1 LTFFVKMK
9 HLYICILLFFISTP
23 QLHAQEVDTIPIPT
37 EGRDIKLKKSPLYSK
52 EGVVPFNPV
61 KIKPIVVD
69 AKVNYWKTKTS
80 IGININQASFSD
92 NWKNGG
98 VNSLALAG
106 LLNYKAEYSKESF
119 SFVSETILN
128 YGKVKNKDQLQKKTV
143 DRLFWDNKAAFQIS
157 KNWYFFGSVN
167 FTSQFDNGYTY
178 SRIDGRERASINPI
192 SRFMAPGY
200 LTESIGFEYKPVKY
214 FSSRIGTGTA
224 RQTFVL
230 DTAVYYVVNH
240 TTNAV
245 TKTNTQYGVDLG
257 KKFKNELAFQI
268 VNNFDKEIFKN
279 LNLKARYE
287 MFIPYDN
294 FGHIDHRL
302 DVEVRAKINRFMNVS
317 VVGVGLYDRDQ
328 EMKIQGSQTMALGI
342 TFIIPR

>member
-1 LTFFVKMK
+1 MNSETKEIQFKAAKMA
-9 HLYICILLFFISTP
+9 P
-23 QLHAQEVDTIPIPT
+23 M
-37 EGRDIKLKKSPLYSK
+37 
-52 EGVVPFNPV
+52 
-61 KIKPIVVD
+61 VVD
-69 AKVNYWKTKTS
+69 AKVNYWKTRTL
-80 IGININQASFSD
+80 IGLNVNQAAFSD

-106 LLNYKAEYSKESF
+106 KLNYKAEYSKESY
-119 SFVSETILN
+119 SFVTETILD

-143 DRLFWDNKAAFQIS
+143 DRIFLDNKAAIQLS

-178 SRIDGRERASINPI
+178 SRIDGIERASINPI

-230 DTAVYYVVNH
+230 DTSVYVVKDLKDP
-240 TTNAV
+240 TNLSKNKRAD
-245 TKTNTQYGVDLG
+245 TKFGVEFG
-257 KKFKNELAFQI
+257 KEFKNELAFQI

-279 LNLKARYE
+279 LNLKMRYE

-302 DVEVRAKINRFMNVS
+302 DVEVRARINRFMNVS

-328 EMKIQGSQTMALGI
+328 DLKIQGSQTMALGV